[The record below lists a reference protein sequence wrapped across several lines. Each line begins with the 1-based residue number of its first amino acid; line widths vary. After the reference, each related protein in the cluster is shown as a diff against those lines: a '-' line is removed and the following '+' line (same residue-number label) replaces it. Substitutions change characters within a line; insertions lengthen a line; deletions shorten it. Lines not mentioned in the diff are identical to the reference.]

1 MENDKKNSL
10 PIKSWSEDDRP
21 REKLLSKGAAALSNS
36 ELLAILIN
44 NGTRQRS
51 AVDLAKDV
59 LQLGSNNLDELG
71 RLSLKDL
78 QKVKGIGIAKAIIIA
93 AALELGRRRE
103 SAGILDKKHIKTSAD
118 IAGYLRASL
127 KDNNHEVFV
136 TIYLNQSNKILDHKT
151 ISIGGIT
158 GTVADTRLILRSALE
173 MGATA
178 IILCHNHPS
187 GNLRPSNAD
196 NVLTQKVK
204 EAAAL
209 MDIKVMDHIIVSNEG
224 YYSFADDGML

>member
-21 REKLLSKGAAALSNS
+21 REKMLSKGAAALSNS
-36 ELLAILIN
+36 ELLAILINNGTRQRSIN

-93 AALELGRRRE
+93 AAGKAKRVGR
-103 SAGILDKKHIKTSAD
+103 
-118 IAGYLRASL
+118 
-127 KDNNHEVFV
+127 
-136 TIYLNQSNKILDHKT
+136 
-151 ISIGGIT
+151 
-158 GTVADTRLILRSALE
+158 
-173 MGATA
+173 
-178 IILCHNHPS
+178 
-187 GNLRPSNAD
+187 
-196 NVLTQKVK
+196 
-204 EAAAL
+204 
-209 MDIKVMDHIIVSNEG
+209 
-224 YYSFADDGML
+224 YSR